1 MVSCSSNIDHTNL
14 SLVFST
20 QPKKPLKY
28 IRAFLRVYDN
38 SGQPAFCTSHPN
50 SNVPDTGI
58 SQQTEPMK
66 DSVMFPTPVDASQV
80 TSLFVVDI
88 YH

>member
-20 QPKKPLKY
+20 QPKKLLKY

-50 SNVPDTGI
+50 SNVPDMSGI
-58 SQQTEPMK
+58 K
-66 DSVMFPTPVDASQV
+66 DV
-80 TSLFVVDI
+80 SLNGIVCC
-88 YH
+88 